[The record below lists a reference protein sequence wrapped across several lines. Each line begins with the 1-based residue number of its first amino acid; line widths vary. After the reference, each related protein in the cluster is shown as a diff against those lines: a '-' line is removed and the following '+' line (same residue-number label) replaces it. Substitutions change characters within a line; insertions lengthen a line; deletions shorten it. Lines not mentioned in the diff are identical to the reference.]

1 MISYGAFLAANR
13 DPKQK
18 KTKQS
23 TITFDTQS
31 KTALMPCYMLL
42 TLLGDKLCNI
52 ASFDPFFKN
61 RCSSLYQN
69 RQQVAIDEQMLKP
82 RHRSGIRQF
91 IKDKPN
97 KWGIKLWVLADS
109 SNGYAVDLI
118 STLVKLQGRLSG
130 QMALDMM

>member
-1 MISYGAFLAANR
+1 MSINIGVSSRSTMVSGHE
-13 DPKQK
+13 
-18 KTKQS
+18 QS
-23 TITFDTQS
+23 CPGPDS
-31 KTALMPCYMLL
+31 KFGWPCYMLL

-61 RCSSLYQN
+61 RCSALYQN

-82 RHRSGIRQF
+82 RHRSDIRQF
-91 IKDKPN
+91 IRDKPN

-118 STLVKLQGRLSG
+118 STLVKPQGRLSG
-130 QMALDMM
+130 QMGLDMM